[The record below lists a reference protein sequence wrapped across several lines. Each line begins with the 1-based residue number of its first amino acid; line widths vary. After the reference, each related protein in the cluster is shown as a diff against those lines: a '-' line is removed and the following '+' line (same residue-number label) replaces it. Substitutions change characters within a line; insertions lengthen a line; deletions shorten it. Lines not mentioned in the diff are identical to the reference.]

1 MIRCDWCG
9 TDPIYVAYHDEE
21 WGVPERDAR
30 ALYEKIV
37 MDGFQAGLSW
47 ITILRR
53 REGIREAFEGF
64 DPERIA
70 RYGARD
76 RKRLMADPRIIRNNQ
91 KVDAAIKNAQAF
103 LEIEESG
110 SFTDLLWSF
119 TGGTTKQN
127 AWKKR
132 AQVPAETKESI
143 AMSKDLKKRGMG
155 FVGPT
160 ICYAFMQAVGM
171 VNDHVVDCYR
181 WAPLSAPTSGA
192 RAPLSSSPAS
202 GGGGAPKG
210 RRGRA

>member
-1 MIRCDWCG
+1 MKRCEWCG
-9 TDPIYVAYHDEE
+9 DDPIYVAYHDGE

-53 REGIREAFEGF
+53 RDGIRAAFDGF

-70 RYGARD
+70 RYGAKD
-76 RKRLMADPRIIRNNQ
+76 RKRLLADPRIIRNRQ
-91 KVDAAIKNAQAF
+91 KVEAAIVNAQVF
-103 LEIEESG
+103 LAVEESG

-119 TGGTTKQN
+119 TGGATKQN

-132 AQVPAETKESI
+132 SQVPAETRESI

-171 VNDHVVDCYR
+171 VNDHVVECHR
-181 WAPLSAPTSGA
+181 WTELVS
-192 RAPLSSSPAS
+192 R
-202 GGGGAPKG
+202 
-210 RRGRA
+210 

>member
-9 TDPIYVAYHDEE
+9 TEPIYVAYHDEE

-76 RKRLMADPRIIRNNQ
+76 RKRLLADPRIIRNRQ

-103 LEIEESG
+103 LEIEDFSA
-110 SFTDLLWSF
+110 LLWSF
-119 TGGTTKQN
+119 TGGETKQN

-132 AQVPAETKESI
+132 SQIPAETAESI
-143 AMSKDLKKRGMG
+143 AMSKELKKRGMA

-171 VNDHVVDCYR
+171 VNDHVVDCHR
-181 WAPLSAPTSGA
+181 WAPLSSPSGA
-192 RAPLSSSPAS
+192 AKRRRA
-202 GGGGAPKG
+202 
-210 RRGRA
+210 

>member
-1 MIRCDWCG
+1 MIRCEWCG
-9 TDPIYVAYHDEE
+9 TEPIYVAYHDEE

-76 RKRLMADPRIIRNNQ
+76 RKRLLADPRIIRNKQ
-91 KVDAAIKNAQAF
+91 KVDAAISNAQAF

-110 SFTDLLWSF
+110 SFADLLWSF

-127 AWKKR
+127 AWKSR

-171 VNDHVVDCYR
+171 VNDHVVDCHR
-181 WAPLSAPTSGA
+181 WAPLSSPPAGA
-192 RAPLSSSPAS
+192 R
-202 GGGGAPKG
+202 